1 MALENVKKFY
11 EQLNGDEELQKKI
24 KSLADSYTGDKSDE
38 KAAFEAVVAPVAKEA
53 GYEFTYEEATEAA
66 KEAAEGEIPDDDA
79 ANVAGGNRIA
89 LAMSGTDLRSQSE
102 KVTRKEEKISKPLFY
117 K

>member
-1 MALENVKKFY
+1 MAQENVKKFY

-53 GYEFTYEEATEAA
+53 GYEFTYEEAVEAA
-66 KEAAEGEIPDDDA
+66 KEAAEGEIPDDEA
-79 ANVAGGNRIA
+79 EAVAGGKAYCVGIGF
-89 LAMSGTDLRSQSE
+89 GTAGKHAGAAVCDN
-102 KVTRKEEKISKPLFY
+102 VGFGAVFGW
-117 K
+117 

>member
-24 KSLADSYTGDKSDE
+24 KALADSYTGDKSDE
-38 KAAFEAVVAPVAKEA
+38 KASFEAVVAPVAKEA
-53 GYEFTYEEATEAA
+53 GYEFTYEEATEAV
-66 KEAAEGEIPDDDA
+66 KEAAEGEIPDDDV
-79 ANVAGGNRIA
+79 ANVAGGGVMPRNPDY
-89 LAMSGTDLRSQSE
+89 LK
-102 KVTRKEEKISKPLFY
+102 KVTRKEEKSSKPLFY